1 MSKKQYKEKNISFK
15 KNLKS
20 VLFSILVFSFITC
33 TFVSYFT
40 TLSTVQNN
48 NDDNKYN
55 GHLVYG
61 HALPTTYNPEPNSII
76 NKNHTIPSKITIS
89 FSERPDPKVSSI
101 EVLNSHNQ
109 RVDNNDFK
117 ITGQQNNREA
127 IVTLDKNKLSDG
139 VYTVS
144 WLTMS
149 LDDGHIAKGS
159 YVFGIGNIAG
169 SSAPSPSGSVPL
181 TNNNQFSQQNQIKT
195 EAVTSDIDGLIK
207 WPLIIAQAA
216 IVGCIISH
224 LFLWNNNKFINK
236 ILLSKNK
243 EKPSKINA
251 NNERSSE
258 NFTQI
263 NNPSKNYDNNDEK
276 LIDKS
281 RFKPLKVFLILL
293 CASSFSIFFCGTA
306 LIFLQV
312 SDLVTTNSN
321 YLSLFGSL
329 LVGPVGSVWIIRS
342 AVSAV
347 VIISSILY
355 YFLEKRKIKRKL
367 YNSYSE
373 NQKITVTDNIN
384 TKIKRNSSIF
394 FIYTALVAGAI
405 GIFANSITSHNSA
418 VTFMPNLAIS
428 LDWLHFMAV
437 SVWLGGLFYI
447 STVLLTF
454 AKNHIIVDSIKIKR
468 KSKDDLSNS
477 SELFK
482 KDTATSITSSNIN
495 NNNNDDGNKD
505 FSSKTKSDY
514 FLALLLP
521 KFSLL
526 ATISLGIIGVSGLY
540 MAWIHLHSFNS
551 LFDTAYGNILIIK
564 LLTILP
570 VVLLGGYHQLTLH
583 NFVVS
588 IASIVKKK
596 GYQEK
601 ISKEKEQMSAISK
614 ERSKSSIFISNNN
627 NNTKIKNNGLNRF
640 FGFKNNSYFKNKKY
654 NKDNQNKIL
663 EEHYFHNVF
672 SRFSKTIKIEAL
684 LGIVVLF
691 FASILTITSPPA
703 ASMNTNMPSSSSST
717 TTMMMMGPGMNQN
730 MANQNQQH
738 EIHNNIN
745 TSSQQ
750 LQNNS
755 FTKEEKIMDT
765 NTKIQINPF
774 YTGFNTFKV
783 TFTGTDGKPAQNIS
797 NVILQFTNDAADI
810 GPIVVP
816 LNKISEGVFS
826 IFGGYLSQQGNWT
839 IQLTAQR
846 INAYDLNSEFDI
858 NVRQQQ
864 QPSTSNNSNKLQ
876 INTTQSSSSSS
887 SSSSLTANTD
897 ATMSDNNMM
906 TMNQPEAP
914 PSFDSFAILAII
926 LSVLV
931 IFGSAYSFK
940 KSKQQLKETIAMF
953 EKQDKD

>member
-1 MSKKQYKEKNISFK
+1 
-15 KNLKS
+15 
-20 VLFSILVFSFITC
+20 
-33 TFVSYFT
+33 
-40 TLSTVQNN
+40 
-48 NDDNKYN
+48 
-55 GHLVYG
+55 
-61 HALPTTYNPEPNSII
+61 
-76 NKNHTIPSKITIS
+76 
-89 FSERPDPKVSSI
+89 
-101 EVLNSHNQ
+101 
-109 RVDNNDFK
+109 
-117 ITGQQNNREA
+117 
-127 IVTLDKNKLSDG
+127 
-139 VYTVS
+139 
-144 WLTMS
+144 MS

-159 YVFGIGNIAG
+159 YVFGIGDITG
-169 SSAPSPSGSVPL
+169 SSAPSPSGSVPS

-195 EAVTSDIDGLIK
+195 EAVTSNIDGLIK

-224 LFLWNNNKFINK
+224 LFLWNNNKFVNK

-243 EKPSKINA
+243 EKPSKINT
-251 NNERSSE
+251 NNVEPSE
-258 NFTQI
+258 NFTQK
-263 NNPSKNYDNNDEK
+263 NNPSKSYDNDDKK

-281 RFKPLKVFLILL
+281 RFKPLKVFLIVL
-293 CASSFSIFFCGTA
+293 CASSVSIFICGTA

-329 LVGPVGSVWIIRS
+329 LAGPVGSVWIIRS

-355 YFLEKRKIKRKL
+355 YFLEKRKIKREL
-367 YNSYSE
+367 YSSYSE
-373 NQKITVTDNIN
+373 NQKITITDNTN

-394 FIYTALVAGAI
+394 FIYIALAAGAI

-477 SELFK
+477 SDPFK
-482 KDTATSITSSNIN
+482 KDTATSITSSNTN
-495 NNNNDDGNKD
+495 NNNENKD
-505 FSSKTKSDY
+505 FLSKTKSDY

-570 VVLLGGYHQLTLH
+570 VVLLGGYHQLMLH

-588 IASIVKKK
+588 IASFVKKK

-614 ERSKSSIFISNNN
+614 ESSKSSIFISNNN
-627 NNTKIKNNGLNRF
+627 NDAKIKNNGFGRF
-640 FGFKNNSYFKNKKY
+640 FGFKDNSSFKNKKY

-663 EEHYFHNVF
+663 EEHYSHNVF

-691 FASILTITSPPA
+691 VASILTITSPPA
-703 ASMNTNMPSSSSST
+703 ASMNMNMPSSSSST
-717 TTMMMMGPGMNQN
+717 TTMMMGLNMNQN

-738 EIHNNIN
+738 ETHNNIN

-839 IQLTAQR
+839 VQLTAQR

-858 NVRQQQ
+858 NVKQQQQQQ
-864 QPSTSNNSNKLQ
+864 QPSTSNISNKSQ
-876 INTTQSSSSSS
+876 TNTTQSS
-887 SSSSLTANTD
+887 L
-897 ATMSDNNMM
+897 
-906 TMNQPEAP
+906 
-914 PSFDSFAILAII
+914 L
-926 LSVLV
+926 L
-931 IFGSAYSFK
+931 
-940 KSKQQLKETIAMF
+940 
-953 EKQDKD
+953 